1 MVTKVLVDTLKDEK
15 LSIKKK
21 QTYIE
26 NLDLSYSDIFELI
39 NIFKYENSMSL
50 LLYSFISY
58 DDSKFTSKLNYK
70 NRKQN
75 TKNKQKQMKIRRYK
89 NDKY

>member
-21 QTYIE
+21 KTYIE
-26 NLDLSYSDIFELI
+26 NLDLPYSDIFELI

-50 LLYSFISY
+50 LLYSFISH
-58 DDSKFTSKLNYK
+58 DDSKFASKLNYK